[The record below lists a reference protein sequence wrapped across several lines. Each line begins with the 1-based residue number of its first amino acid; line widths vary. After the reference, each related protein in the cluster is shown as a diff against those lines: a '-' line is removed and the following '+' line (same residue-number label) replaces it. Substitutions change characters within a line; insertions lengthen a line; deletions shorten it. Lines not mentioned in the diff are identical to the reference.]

1 LGYEQS
7 MSALRWLY
15 FFWKELRWLYVI
27 ALSLRWFWACQ
38 DWREL
43 YNLDPIWLSKW
54 FFSLLLFCCDW
65 SSPYNCSSW
74 SAYSISKFLV
84 FFKVLWNLLTF
95 LSKMSHRTCLGII
108 FGLSL
113 ALVVNGSRKEKF
125 ASGLLQQFL
134 AYLKATQFHLWFLLV
149 VSAWFG
155 IQLALVSNL
164 INLCNSSFL
173 SSFLSSKHQGYKE
186 TMKVLTD

>member
-1 LGYEQS
+1 MHVRTEESCIILIQ
-7 MSALRWLY
+7 
-15 FFWKELRWLYVI
+15 FD
-27 ALSLRWFWACQ
+27 WAN
-38 DWREL
+38 D
-43 YNLDPIWLSKW
+43 

-95 LSKMSHRTCLGII
+95 LSKMFHRTCLGII
-108 FGLSL
+108 FRLSL

>member
-1 LGYEQS
+1 MIFFFTIVL
-7 MSALRWLY
+7 LRLVVSLY
-15 FFWKELRWLYVI
+15 
-27 ALSLRWFWACQ
+27 
-38 DWREL
+38 
-43 YNLDPIWLSKW
+43 
-54 FFSLLLFCCDW
+54 
-65 SSPYNCSSW
+65 CSSW

-95 LSKMSHRTCLGII
+95 LSKMSHRTCPGII
-108 FGLSL
+108 FRLSL

-134 AYLKATQFHLWFLLV
+134 AYIKATQFHLRFLLV
-149 VSAWFG
+149 VSAWLG

-173 SSFLSSKHQGYKE
+173 SSFFISFLLFYQANIRDTRKQWRY
-186 TMKVLTD
+186 